1 MPRSLRVGGSSG
13 RQRYSEFA
21 LLLLQYQRYEI
32 LPQFAGC
39 ALFLLQVYRYTDGMT
54 YAHMGSLVAQPG
66 KRDAVVEILTRLR
79 PELRDAGCLLYEVG
93 TKDGEPDSVY
103 AMELWESAEAHQGS
117 LQLPDVKAAIDEV
130 VPMLTGQ
137 FESQDFNVV
146 GSPLRSTEA

>member
-54 YAHMGSLVAQPG
+54 YAHMALW
-66 KRDAVVEILTRLR
+66 
-79 PELRDAGCLLYEVG
+79 LLN
-93 TKDGEPDSVY
+93 P
-103 AMELWESAEAHQGS
+103 ASATPWWKS
-117 LQLPDVKAAIDEV
+117 
-130 VPMLTGQ
+130 
-137 FESQDFNVV
+137 
-146 GSPLRSTEA
+146 